1 MRLLIIPIG
10 AIDSDILKNIAD
22 ALEKTFHCKVDL
34 GKEIPIPQDLY
45 NNKRGQYHSTKI
57 LRRLRQIKTKDFHRV
72 LGIMDAD
79 LYVPELNFVFGEAD
93 ILAGVAV
100 IALARLRQEFYGLN
114 PDKGLFHIRAVK
126 EAIHEIGHTYGLGHC
141 PDPKCIM
148 YFSNSLKDTDR
159 KGPDFCNI
167 CKHELNIL
175 ISEN

>member
-10 AIDSDILKNIAD
+10 AVGSAVLKDIAD
-22 ALEKTFHCKVDL
+22 ALEKTFHFSVEL
-34 GKEIPIPQDLY
+34 GKEMPIPHDLY
-45 NNKRGQYHSTKI
+45 NKKRGQYQSTRI
-57 LRRLRQIKTKDFHRV
+57 LRKLHPFKTKDFHRV

-93 ILAGVAV
+93 ILAGVTV
-100 IALARLRQEFYGLN
+100 IALARLRQEFYGLK
-114 PDKGLFHIRAVK
+114 PDKGLFHLRAIK

-141 PDPKCIM
+141 HNPGCIM

-159 KGPDFCNI
+159 KGPGFCSI

-175 ISEN
+175 ASED